1 MTSRYTPGQ
10 MIGRGFFRRF
20 HKTVRIGYDLAQTG
34 GKQRMF
40 AGTMLIAYG
49 ILKKRKRPELIYKA
63 SIDVDE
69 AFAIR
74 VMKGRRPIAETA
86 PIVLGR

>member
-1 MTSRYTPGQ
+1 
-10 MIGRGFFRRF
+10 MIGRWVFKRF
-20 HKTVRIGYDLAQTG
+20 HKTVRIGYDLVQAG
-34 GKQRMF
+34 GKNRVL
-40 AGTMLIAYG
+40 AGSALIAYG
-49 ILKKRKRPELIYKA
+49 ILKKRKGPELIYKA
-63 SIDVDE
+63 SIDADE